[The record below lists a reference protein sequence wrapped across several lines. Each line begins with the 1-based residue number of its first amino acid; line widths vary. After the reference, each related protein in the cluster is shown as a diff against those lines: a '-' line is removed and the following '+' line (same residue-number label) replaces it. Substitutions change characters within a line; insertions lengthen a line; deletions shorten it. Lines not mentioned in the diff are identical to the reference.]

1 MQPDESEQRRLRE
14 LATKWT
20 GHPIERGRRIRH
32 PEMFRD
38 EISRMW
44 ANGSLPLQRQ
54 EAERLFGDS
63 CR

>member
-20 GHPIERGRRIRH
+20 GHLIERGRRIRH
-32 PEMFRD
+32 PE
-38 EISRMW
+38 ISRMW
-44 ANGSLPLQRQ
+44 VNGSLPLQKK